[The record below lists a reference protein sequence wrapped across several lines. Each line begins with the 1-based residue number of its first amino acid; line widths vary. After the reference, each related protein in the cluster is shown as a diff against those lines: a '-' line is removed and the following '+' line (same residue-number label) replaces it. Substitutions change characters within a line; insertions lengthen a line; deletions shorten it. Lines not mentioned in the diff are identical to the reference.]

1 MSNVHASHVLCP
13 FQHPQVRLSELEASC
28 RYICTLGLTITDS
41 ASKLNDLTAMHQQM
55 AASLEDVQVKISGCK
70 SGI

>member
-1 MSNVHASHVLCP
+1 
-13 FQHPQVRLSELEASC
+13 VRLSELEASC